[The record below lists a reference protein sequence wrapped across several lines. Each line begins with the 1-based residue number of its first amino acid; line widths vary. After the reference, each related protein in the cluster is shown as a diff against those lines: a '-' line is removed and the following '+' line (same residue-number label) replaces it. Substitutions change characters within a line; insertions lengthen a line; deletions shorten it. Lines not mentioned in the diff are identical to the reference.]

1 MIQIEDHDMPI
12 TVADKIIKETDRF
25 DVTEIK
31 EIADYLYVY
40 CGAHIHEDYMKGER
54 LRGEK

>member
-1 MIQIEDHDMPI
+1 MIQIENYDMPI
-12 TVADKIIKETDRF
+12 TVAAKIIKEPDRF